1 MGAFLCVAW
10 RTLFAV
16 CRLVKA
22 CGESRPSGARSN
34 RSEPRD
40 RQRAAGSELSLAENV
55 VRIAM
60 HTADWALLVPRGAHV
75 LKFAAED
82 GFWRSFAVT
91 RNSAKTERRISV
103 RPASAS

>member
-1 MGAFLCVAW
+1 MIDNG
-10 RTLFAV
+10 
-16 CRLVKA
+16 
-22 CGESRPSGARSN
+22 
-34 RSEPRD
+34 
-40 RQRAAGSELSLAENV
+40 AAGSELSLAENV

-75 LKFAAED
+75 LKFAAEG